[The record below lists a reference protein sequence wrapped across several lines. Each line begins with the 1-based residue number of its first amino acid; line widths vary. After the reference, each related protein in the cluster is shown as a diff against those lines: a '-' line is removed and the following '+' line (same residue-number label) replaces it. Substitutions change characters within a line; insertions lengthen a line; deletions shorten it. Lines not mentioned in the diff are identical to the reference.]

1 MALSLIMGLALKDPV
16 SVYQTP
22 SHAKGA
28 IAATLTRPE
37 NSREFA
43 GLKMPLRA
51 MRNGFFMKT
60 MGLKV

>member
-1 MALSLIMGLALKDPV
+1 MEPSLIMGLALKDPA
-16 SVYQTP
+16 SAYQTP

-51 MRNGFFMKT
+51 MRNGFSMET
-60 MGLKV
+60 LGLKV